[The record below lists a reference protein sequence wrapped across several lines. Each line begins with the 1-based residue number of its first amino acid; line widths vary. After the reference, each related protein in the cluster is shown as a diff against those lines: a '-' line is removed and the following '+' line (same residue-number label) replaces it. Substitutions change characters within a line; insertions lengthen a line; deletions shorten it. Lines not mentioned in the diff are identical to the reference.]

1 MSTQAQPATLYV
13 VATPIGHL
21 GDISQRATEV
31 LASVDLIAA
40 EDTRHS
46 GQLLKALGIQA
57 ELLSLHEHNETER
70 SALVLERLQQGA
82 SVALISDA
90 GTPLIS
96 DPGFVLVRAC
106 RDAGITVVPVP
117 GPSALIAALS
127 VSGLPSDRFQFEG
140 FLPRSQGKRQARLLE
155 LKQLPH
161 TLICY
166 ESSHRLRESLED
178 MHAMLGADR
187 RAVIAREL
195 TKHYE
200 TILSGTV
207 AELLAQVS
215 ADPNQERGELVLLI
229 APAQDDDESYR
240 LSVEQMLRAALAELP
255 PSQAAVL
262 VARLTGRHKKQLYQL
277 ALAIQS
283 GSAAKTED

>member
-21 GDISQRATEV
+21 DDISRRAIDV
-31 LASVDLIAA
+31 LATVDLIAA

-46 GQLLKALGIQA
+46 GQLLQALGVQA
-57 ELLSLHEHNETER
+57 ELLSFHEHNEDER
-70 SALVLERLQQGA
+70 MRVLLERLQQGA
-82 SVALISDA
+82 AVALISDA

-106 RDAGITVVPVP
+106 REAGIAVVPVP

-155 LKQLPH
+155 LKNLPH
-161 TLICY
+161 TVICY
-166 ESSHRLRESLED
+166 ESSHRLRECLAD
-178 MHAMLGADR
+178 MHAVLGADR
-187 RAVIAREL
+187 QAVIAREL

-207 AELLAQVS
+207 TQLLERVI
-215 ADPNQERGELVLLI
+215 ADANQERGELVILL
-229 APAQDDDESYR
+229 APYSGDEDSYT
-240 LSVEQMLRAALAELP
+240 LSVEQMLRAALNELP

-262 VARLTGRHKKQLYQL
+262 VARLTGLKKKPLYQL
-277 ALAIQS
+277 ALTLQGTA
-283 GSAAKTED
+283 T